1 MVKFPTIPNDK
12 TRKLFGAGRDR
23 YLELVLQF
31 PLRAIRTEDE
41 LDEATK
47 VIHSLIDQD
56 KLSPAEDEY
65 LDVLSTL
72 VEDYE
77 DEHYPIEDVS
87 DAAMIEYF
95 MDLREVTQTQLAA
108 AVGIATSTISE
119 ILNGKRKLTRGQI
132 EKLAA
137 YFRVSPGVF
146 MSEPTPAKKP
156 AGKGKRK
163 KN

>member
-31 PLRAIRTEDE
+31 PLRSIRTEDE

-72 VEDYE
+72 VEEYE

-87 DAAMIEYF
+87 DAAMLAYF
-95 MDLREVTQTQLAA
+95 LELREVTQTQLAA

-119 ILNGKRKLTRGQI
+119 ILSGKRKLTRGQI
-132 EKLAA
+132 EKLSA
-137 YFRVSPGVF
+137 YFHVSPGVF
-146 MSEPTPAKKP
+146 MSEPKPAKKP
-156 AGKGKRK
+156 APKPRRKRT
-163 KN
+163 